1 MIGAATQN
9 DTKYSLRG
17 LCADLEAQ
25 IELTANHDP
34 EITGLTADSRQ
45 VKPGYLFAAVRG
57 RQVDGHDYVEQA
69 IAAGA
74 TAVLVEAAD
83 AAAPGAAVVRVR
95 DSREALARLAAR
107 WQGLNDALEAGLLKL
122 SGVTGTNGKSTIC
135 FLVRAMM
142 NHAGQPCAC
151 IGTIEYDLVGRRAD
165 ASLTTPD
172 AVELAKLLAE
182 ARRHGANRVVMEV
195 SSHAL
200 DQRRTDGLRFATAV
214 FTNLTGDHHDYH
226 GGAEQYLVAKKR
238 LFDGLDESAIALVN
252 ADDAVAE
259 RVIADCRA
267 RIVRYGLGPGTELRG
282 AIEEM
287 SSAGTRLSVHHDG
300 GAIEVRTPLVG
311 GHNAYNVLAA
321 FGLGLAE
328 GLAAETVAE
337 GLASLKT
344 VPGRLERV
352 GGADYPLDVFVDYA
366 HTDDALRNVLRAARQ
381 ICRGR
386 LTVVFGCGGDRD
398 RSKRPRMAR
407 VAAESA
413 DRIIVTSDNPRT
425 EDPQRIIDDI
435 TAGFDSGQRN
445 RVTVEP
451 DRESAMARAIREAQ
465 EGDLVLIAGK
475 GHEDY
480 QIVGSARHWFD
491 DRVVAARHLAQKYGA
506 SP

>member
-1 MIGAATQN
+1 MSGAVYQDEASI
-9 DTKYSLRG
+9 SLRE
-17 LCADLEAQ
+17 LCAGLDVRMDAGLGDGPPIA
-25 IELTANHDP
+25 
-34 EITGLTADSRQ
+34 GLTADSRQ
-45 VKPGYLFAAVRG
+45 VKPGYLFAAVPG

-69 IAAGA
+69 VAAGA
-74 TAVLVEAAD
+74 TAVLIEAAE
-83 AAAPGAAVVRVR
+83 ASAPGAAVVRVR

-107 WQGLNDALEAGLLKL
+107 WHGLTDALEAGSLKL

-135 FLVRAMM
+135 FLARAMM
-142 NHAGQPCAC
+142 NHAGRSCAC

-226 GGAEQYLVAKKR
+226 GGAEQYLAAKKR

-252 ADDAVAE
+252 ADDAVAK

-267 RIVRYGLGPGTELRG
+267 RIVRYGLGPDTELRG

-287 SSAGTRLSVHHDG
+287 NSTGIRLRVHHDG
-300 GAIEVRTPLVG
+300 GLIEVHTPLVG
-311 GHNAYNVLAA
+311 CHNAYNVLAA

-328 GLAAETVAE
+328 GLSPETAAEGV
-337 GLASLKT
+337 ASLKT

-352 GGADYPLDVFVDYA
+352 GGAACPLDVFVDYA
-366 HTDDALRNVLRAARQ
+366 HTDDALRNVLKAARQ

-386 LTVVFGCGGDRD
+386 LAVVFGCGGDRD

-407 VAAESA
+407 VAAELA
-413 DRIIVTSDNPRT
+413 DSIVVTSDNPRS
-425 EDPQRIIDDI
+425 EDPQVIIEEI
-435 TAGFDSGQRN
+435 LAGLEPRQRN
-445 RVTVEP
+445 RVMVEP
-451 DRESAMARAIREAQ
+451 DRESAIAHAIRETK

-491 DRVVAARHLAQKYGA
+491 DRVVAARHLEQRYGG